1 MNRLTFIAN
10 THHLG
15 STHSARALH
24 SKPHGRRRD
33 FSFVDPQTYA
43 VIGAA
48 MEVHRE
54 LGCGYLETVYRAAF
68 AMEFEARAIEFVN
81 ELPIP
86 IRYKQRPLPLGYRA
100 DFVCFGDVL
109 VEVKALDGLGPVEQA
124 QVMNY
129 LKGANL
135 HRAVL
140 LNFGTTSLQ
149 YRRIVRRLP
158 KDADPLHTQRTPLN
172 PRMSRFWNFQSLE
185 IARRSRSGRPA
196 RPRSGR

>member
-1 MNRLTFIAN
+1 MVSDAT
-10 THHLG
+10 
-15 STHSARALH
+15 
-24 SKPHGRRRD
+24 P
-33 FSFVDPQTYA
+33 SFVDSQTYA
-43 VIGAA
+43 VIGDA

-54 LGCGYLETVYRAAF
+54 LGCGYLETVYRAALS
-68 AMEFEARAIEFVN
+68 MEFEARAIEFVD
-81 ELPIP
+81 ELAIP
-86 IRYKQRPLPLGYRA
+86 IQYKKRPLPLGYRA
-100 DFVCFGDVL
+100 DFVCFGEVL

-158 KDADPLHTQRTPLN
+158 KDRDPLQNGST
-172 PRMSRFWNFQSLE
+172 S
-185 IARRSRSGRPA
+185 
-196 RPRSGR
+196 

>member
-1 MNRLTFIAN
+1 MGRLVFVVDPRIFE
-10 THHLG
+10 
-15 STHSARALH
+15 SKHSARAVQARNRMADAATL
-24 SKPHGRRRD
+24 
-33 FSFVDPQTYA
+33 SFVDPQTYA
-43 VIGAA
+43 IIGAA

-54 LGCGYLETVYRAAF
+54 LGCGYLETVYRAAL
-68 AMEFEARAIEFVN
+68 AMEFEDRRLEFVD

-86 IRYKQRPLPLGYRA
+86 IQYKQRPLPLGYRA

-158 KDADPLHTQRTPLN
+158 KDRDPLHAERT
-172 PRMSRFWNFQSLE
+172 S
-185 IARRSRSGRPA
+185 
-196 RPRSGR
+196 